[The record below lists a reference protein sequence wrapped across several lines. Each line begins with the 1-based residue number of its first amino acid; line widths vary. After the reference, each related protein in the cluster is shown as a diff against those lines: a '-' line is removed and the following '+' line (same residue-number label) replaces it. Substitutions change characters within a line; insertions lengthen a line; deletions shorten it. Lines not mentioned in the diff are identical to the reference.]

1 MVQSKEGVLL
11 LAKLNKIMW
20 NNVLF
25 IRGLVLAEVNSE
37 NSLAALYYL

>member
-20 NNVLF
+20 NKVLF

-37 NSLAALYYL
+37 NSLATLYYL